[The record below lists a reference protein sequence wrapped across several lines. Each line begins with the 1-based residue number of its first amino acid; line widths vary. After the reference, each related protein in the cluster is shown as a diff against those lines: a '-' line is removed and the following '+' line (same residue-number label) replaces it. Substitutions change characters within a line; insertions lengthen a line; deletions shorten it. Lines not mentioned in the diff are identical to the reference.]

1 MVITGKHQTCLVPE
15 LETAELCQH
24 CAALE
29 LIKLIAGKLTCLGM
43 NCAVAT
49 HLLAG
54 NGTVECHVLHY
65 FPGMFKAAVYCVV
78 ALEAIWKGNLQ
89 AGLRVVL

>member
-1 MVITGKHQTCLVPE
+1 VVITGKHQTCLVPE

-43 NCAVAT
+43 NCADAT

-54 NGTVECHVLHY
+54 NGTVAHQGLHC
-65 FPGMFKAAVYCVV
+65 FPEMF
-78 ALEAIWKGNLQ
+78 Q
-89 AGLRVVL
+89 SVVLLCWKTYG